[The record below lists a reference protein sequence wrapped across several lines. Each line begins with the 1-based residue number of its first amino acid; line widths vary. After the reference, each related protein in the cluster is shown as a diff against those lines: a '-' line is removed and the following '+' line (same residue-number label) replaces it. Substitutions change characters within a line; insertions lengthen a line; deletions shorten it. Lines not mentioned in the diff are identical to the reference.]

1 MEEKVIGLKCK
12 NCSADLKYNPKAG
25 LWICDYCG
33 SKFTEKEFEEN
44 KKVVDKEKTDKK
56 DTYKYDEYNC
66 PNCGATVITD
76 GNTTATEC
84 VYCGS
89 STILKNRLQ
98 GEFKPDKMIVF
109 KSSKGE
115 AVQIFKNFVNK
126 RWFSPDE
133 FSNEENIKKVQGVYV
148 PFWLFDYK
156 TEGAIRAKTTNS
168 SSYRRGDYMITDTR
182 HYDCVREGELEF
194 VDIPVDGSSKFL
206 DDIMDSIEP
215 YNYSDFKEFNYS
227 FLSGFLAEKFDMS
240 SENVDERAKIRA
252 ENTTYDKLDDSLRRY
267 STVSITS
274 KNINII
280 ENAKPEYALLPV
292 WLLNIKYNDKMHT
305 FAMNGQTGK
314 MIGNVPIDKKKA
326 CRFFI
331 GLSILIFAVSFL
343 ITSIFFS
350 SNDYNSNIQ
359 YSDYDA
365 YTASLAASGTPK
377 VDETEKVY
385 DFAELFTDEE
395 EENLYKKICKYIN
408 KYDMDMAIVT
418 IAENNKMFAANY
430 ADDFWDYNDFG
441 VGEDKDG
448 ILFLIDM
455 DTREAY
461 ISTTGKAI
469 GVYKD
474 SYIDR
479 MLDKILEKSPLDS
492 PEWCADKFIDVANH
506 YAGTKSRVNLIVIT
520 IISLGIPA
528 IVTAIQCSK
537 HRTIKKGL
545 TGEAYIKKE
554 SFRLT
559 KVEDRYLTTTTSR
572 VRISSDSGSSSGG
585 GSSIHRSSSGRSHG
599 GGGRRF

>member
-25 LWICDYCG
+25 LWVCDYCG

-44 KKVVDKEKTDKK
+44 KEVVNKDKTD
-56 DTYKYDEYNC
+56 TFEYDEYNC

-76 GNTTATEC
+76 SNTTATEC

-115 AVQIFKNFVNK
+115 VVQIFKNFVNK
-126 RWFSPDE
+126 RWFSPND

-156 TEGAIRAKTTNS
+156 TEGAIRAKTTTS
-168 SSYRRGDYMITDTR
+168 SSYRRGDYMITDTE
-182 HYDCVREGELEF
+182 HFECVREGELEF
-194 VDIPVDGSSKFL
+194 VDIPVDGSSKFP

-215 YNYSDFKEFNYS
+215 YNYSEFKEFNYS

-240 SENVDERAKIRA
+240 SEDVDERAKIRA

-267 STVSITS
+267 STVNITS

-280 ENAKPEYALLPV
+280 ENSKPEYALLPV
-292 WLLNIKYNDKMHT
+292 WLLNIKYNDKMYT

-326 CRFFI
+326 FTFFI
-331 GLSILIFAVSFL
+331 GLSIIIFAVLFL
-343 ITSIFFS
+343 ITSIFLS
-350 SNDYNSNIQ
+350 NSNDSNSYN
-359 YSDYDA
+359 YSTYND
-365 YTASLAASGTPK
+365 SIAASDTPK
-377 VDETEKVY
+377 VDENEKVY

-395 EENLYKKICKYIN
+395 EENLYKKICKYIK

-441 VGEDKDG
+441 VGESKDG

-469 GVYKD
+469 WVYKD
-474 SYIDR
+474 SYIDS
-479 MLDKILEKSPLDS
+479 MLDKILEKSPLDY

-506 YAGTKSRVNLIVIT
+506 YAGIKSRVNLIVIT
-520 IISLGIPA
+520 LISLGIPA
-528 IVTAIQCSK
+528 IITAIQCSK
-537 HRTIKKGL
+537 HRTVKKGL
-545 TGEAYIKKE
+545 TGESYIKKA
-554 SFRLT
+554 SFKLNR
-559 KVEDRYLTTTTSR
+559 VEDRYITTTTSR
-572 VRISSDSGSSSGG
+572 VRINTDSGSSGG
-585 GSSIHRSSSGRSHG
+585 GSSTHISSGGFSHG
-599 GGGRRF
+599 GGGRGF